1 MNYSYYTPEEPLSSF
16 VKCFWLL
23 NSSSCSEEQNCNI
36 ILPTGCIELVFYYG
50 DVNSNKRKNSKSYGV
65 VAGQR
70 TSRTEIFPSCYSGL
84 ISAMLRPE
92 AAGLILGDSAYYF
105 SGSYV
110 DAESVFGSETSTLYD
125 KLSEAKTDSAR
136 FIFVESFLKTRIKK
150 TGKVLNKRIVEG
162 INQLSRIDKNMRIDT
177 LAEILNLSKRQM
189 ERVFL
194 SEVGL
199 APKNFARVLRFQ
211 KVFAVRNRKPY
222 VSLTELAYECGFSD
236 QAHFINDFKSLS
248 GFTPKEYF
256 KTYPA
261 YSDYFTFL

>member
-1 MNYSYYTPEEPLSSF
+1 
-16 VKCFWLL
+16 
-23 NSSSCSEEQNCNI
+23 
-36 ILPTGCIELVFYYG
+36 
-50 DVNSNKRKNSKSYGV
+50 
-65 VAGQR
+65 
-70 TSRTEIFPSCYSGL
+70 
-84 ISAMLRPE
+84 MLRPE

-110 DAESVFGSETSTLYD
+110 DAESVFGSETNVLYD

-136 FIFVESFLKTRIKK
+136 FIFVESFLKTRIEKA
-150 TGKVLNKRIVEG
+150 GKVLNKRIVEG
-162 INQLSRIDKNMRIDT
+162 INQLSKIDKNMRIDT

-211 KVFAVRNRKPY
+211 KVFALRNRKPY

-248 GFTPKEYF
+248 GFTPKKYF